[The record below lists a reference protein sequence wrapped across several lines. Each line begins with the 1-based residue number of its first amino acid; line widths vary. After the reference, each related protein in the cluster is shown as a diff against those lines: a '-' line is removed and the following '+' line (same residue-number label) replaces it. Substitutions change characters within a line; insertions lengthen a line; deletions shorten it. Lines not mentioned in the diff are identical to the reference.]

1 MPISVMNALED
12 KVREQQKTIDAQA
25 KRLET
30 LESQMGNQNQ
40 QAIIEKQSR
49 QIEELQA
56 QVKALM
62 SKINV

>member
-1 MPISVMNALED
+1 MNALED

-49 QIEELQA
+49 QIEELQ
-56 QVKALM
+56 L
-62 SKINV
+62 SLIHI